1 MYPSIWKLSHVI
13 SIHQGDRS
21 LLSNYRL
28 ISLISCVGKVFE
40 RIIFKKVYNHL
51 IVNNL
56 VYQYQSGFLPK
67 HSIYHLL
74 EIYQYNVYTF
84 EDKQFACVVFCDFYK
99 DCDKVWHER
108 WDCDRLNAFVQKLF
122 ENKQQYTI
130 MVHHLLKRL
139 KLEYHKGL
147 FLEYI

>member
-40 RIIFKKVYNHL
+40 RIIFKNVYNHL

-74 EIYQYNVYTF
+74 EIYQYILSRTSNSHACSVTF
-84 EDKQFACVVFCDFYK
+84 LKIAIKFGTKDGIVIDLMRSFKSCLRTNSNMQKWYIICYK
-99 DCDKVWHER
+99 D
-108 WDCDRLNAFVQKLF
+108 
-122 ENKQQYTI
+122 
-130 MVHHLLKRL
+130 
-139 KLEYHKGL
+139 
-147 FLEYI
+147 